1 MTRRRERRSN
11 RATAV
16 EAARAALGVA
26 HLVRAA
32 RTSGSTGRDE
42 DGTVWFHRVLG
53 VRQLAQAGLLARNG
67 SPTAHTLATL
77 VDATH
82 AVSMVPLAVVDRR
95 RRRFAVGQLLVA
107 VGLAV
112 AEALLVGPGG
122 RRRGR

>member
-1 MTRRRERRSN
+1 
-11 RATAV
+11 
-16 EAARAALGVA
+16 
-26 HLVRAA
+26 
-32 RTSGSTGRDE
+32 
-42 DGTVWFHRVLG
+42 VWFHRVLG
-53 VRQLAQAGLLARNG
+53 VRQLAQARLLLRNG

-107 VGLAV
+107 IGLAV